1 MMSATGEV
9 LLQKLQ
15 LSTFLPQL
23 LQNIPTTIPRA
34 GTKWRWDQGR
44 VKTGHSFRSQ
54 TADRLILFLI
64 FDVSNLY
71 LM

>member
-1 MMSATGEV
+1 MAVG
-9 LLQKLQ
+9 
-15 LSTFLPQL
+15 
-23 LQNIPTTIPRA
+23 
-34 GTKWRWDQGR
+34 QGR